1 MFDNLREQANST
13 PFYGEEEAQ
22 FQPAAN
28 PVSAA
33 PKPPADPRFL
43 GMTAPQRFFIAVM
56 LMLVVCLLGTMF
68 LLITGKIGLF

>member
-22 FQPAAN
+22 FQPAASA
-28 PVSAA
+28 VSA
-33 PKPPADPRFL
+33 PKRPADPRFL

-68 LLITGKIGLF
+68 LLITGKFGLF